1 LLLRFL
7 AVFVGVKKTAGM
19 GLLFSSWIVCWHILF
34 RIGCATAAVS
44 YNLSALAARQLSAVS
59 VLSGLHERTPRLS
72 ILKHEASFDFFDAAG
87 GEPASLD
94 NSVFTAN
101 VLVRSERPILILE
114 DLESDLEAISCSAST
129 IDFTI
134 ASPGRMADVSG
145 QLKQISDFI
154 AVTSHLGC
162 NEPDQR
168 APHR

>member
-1 LLLRFL
+1 
-7 AVFVGVKKTAGM
+7 M
-19 GLLFSSWIVCWHILF
+19 GLLFSSWILGWHILF
-34 RIGCATAAVS
+34 RIGCAAAAVS
-44 YNLSALAARQLSAVS
+44 FNLSAPAARQLSAAS
-59 VLSGLHERTPRLS
+59 VLSGLRERTSRLS
-72 ILKHEASFDFFDAAG
+72 ILKHEANFDFFDAA
-87 GEPASLD
+87 SLD
-94 NSVFTAN
+94 DSVFTAN

-114 DLESDLEAISCSAST
+114 DLESDLETISCSASS

-154 AVTSHLGC
+154 AVTSHLSC